1 MVWDQKAHTV
11 VMVNDEEKEK
21 PVRLAII
28 GREEIVAKRSTIRK
42 ISARFPN
49 QSFTLLYRISLV
61 PSTVEP
67 RYKEV
72 PRYRKK
78 CSL

>member
-42 ISARFPN
+42 ISARSHN
-49 QSFTLLYRISLV
+49 QPFTLLYRVSLV

-67 RYKEV
+67 RYNEV
-72 PRYRKK
+72 SRYRKK

>member
-28 GREEIVAKRSTIRK
+28 GGEEIVAKRSTIRK

-49 QSFTLLYRISLV
+49 QSFTLLYRVSLV

-67 RYKEV
+67 RYKDV
-72 PRYRKK
+72 SRYRKK